1 MQNPFYTHSRRQER
15 VRRDP
20 IRAPTEDPDVIYF
33 EEPSESGLIDQL
45 VLHDAH
51 AAETNLLSLAIQQLA
66 LLRRRPQYFSPLLQQ
81 GKERTSS

>member
-1 MQNPFYTHSRRQER
+1 MYETRSATHSRRHER

-20 IRAPTEDPDVIYF
+20 IRARTEDPDVIYF

-51 AAETNLLSLAIQQLA
+51 AAEPDLLSLAIQQLA
-66 LLRRRPQYFSPLLQQ
+66 LLHR
-81 GKERTSS
+81 